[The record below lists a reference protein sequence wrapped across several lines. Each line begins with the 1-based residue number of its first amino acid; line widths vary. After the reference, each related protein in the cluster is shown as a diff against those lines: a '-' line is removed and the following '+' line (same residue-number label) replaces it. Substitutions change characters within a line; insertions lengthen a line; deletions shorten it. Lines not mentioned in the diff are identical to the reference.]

1 MTKFL
6 KNVFFLIQAGVV
18 VLLECI
24 CYLYYRNFDYFV
36 DGLTTNLISLN
47 ILYVKVFQAIA
58 FNNGFISD
66 ELNQKMVKYTDCVPW
81 NESEIDLDT
90 LLHVQDEFNVYI
102 DTTST
107 HGRIIPVN
115 SGMISLVFHAYSR
128 DCQNLIVKIKRMNIE
143 GTINESIERL
153 VFFVYFLSF
162 IPLVSRYRIS
172 EIIESNL
179 NLIRQQLNF
188 NDEVSNMCR
197 MKENCINLGYIQI
210 PEVERNITVK
220 YPNVIVMER
229 LYGDKIGE
237 VDEKDQLEFA
247 KHVVRFGAVTTII
260 HGLTHGDLHPG
271 NILFIKDPLDATY
284 KHKIGIIDFG
294 IVYEIDKE
302 FQEKMVDL
310 YSNLFTRTH
319 QEVAS
324 SILYSGCLEPV
335 DVIAQLPKVHSDNLI
350 RIMSEIL
357 DNVMNHSAANELEVF
372 DVLIQIDSYLRKNNL
387 FKLGIRPSN
396 NFVKAQLALA
406 MSQGVTLTLSKEK
419 FISVVEMVVNEV
431 FHTEL
436 HDCLKT

>member
-1 MTKFL
+1 M
-6 KNVFFLIQAGVV
+6 FFLIQAGVV
-18 VLLECI
+18 VFLECI
-24 CYLYYRNFDYFV
+24 GYLYYRNVDYFV
-36 DGLTTNLISLN
+36 DGLASNLINLN
-47 ILYVKVFQAIA
+47 ILYVKMFQAIA
-58 FNNGFISD
+58 FNNGFINDSV
-66 ELNQKMVKYTDCVPW
+66 NNKMVKYTDCVPW

-90 LLHVQDEFNVYI
+90 LLHIHDEFNVVI
-102 DTTST
+102 DTTT
-107 HGRIIPVN
+107 TNGRIIPVN
-115 SGMISLVFHAYSR
+115 SGMISLVFHANSSNNR
-128 DCQNLIVKIKRMNIE
+128 RFIIKIKRKNIE
-143 GTINESIERL
+143 RTISESIEKL

-188 NDEVSNMCR
+188 NEEVSNMCR

-229 LYGDKIGE
+229 LYGAKIGDVE
-237 VDEKDQLEFA
+237 EKDQLEFA

-271 NILFIKDPLDATY
+271 NILFIKDDKDSTY

-294 IVYEIDKE
+294 IVYEIDVP

-310 YSNLFTRTH
+310 YSNLFIRTH
-319 QEVAS
+319 EEVAS
-324 SILYSGCLEPV
+324 SILYSGCLEPI
-335 DVIAQLPKVHSDNLI
+335 DVITQLPKVHSDNLI

-357 DNVMNHSAANELEVF
+357 DKVMNHSAANELEVC
-372 DVLIQIDSYLRKNNL
+372 DVLIQIDSYLRKTNL

-406 MSQGVTLTLSKEK
+406 MSQGVTLTLCKEK
-419 FISVVEMVVNEV
+419 FINVVEMVVNEV

-436 HDCLKT
+436 HDALT

>member
-18 VLLECI
+18 VSLECI
-24 CYLYYRNFDYFV
+24 GYLYYRNFDYFV
-36 DGLTTNLISLN
+36 DGLASNLINLN
-47 ILYVKVFQAIA
+47 ILYVKMFQAIA
-58 FNNGFISD
+58 FNNGFINDSV
-66 ELNQKMVKYTDCVPW
+66 NNKMVKYTDCVPW

-90 LLHVQDEFNVYI
+90 LLHIQDEFNVVI
-102 DTTST
+102 DTTT
-107 HGRIIPVN
+107 TNGRIIPVN
-115 SGMISLVFHAYSR
+115 SGMISLVFHANSSNNR
-128 DCQNLIVKIKRMNIE
+128 RFIIKIKRKNIE
-143 GTINESIERL
+143 RTISESIEKL

-229 LYGDKIGE
+229 LYGAKIGDVVE
-237 VDEKDQLEFA
+237 EKDQLEFA

-271 NILFIKDPLDATY
+271 NILFIKDDKDSTY

-294 IVYEIDKE
+294 IVYEIDVP

-310 YSNLFTRTH
+310 YSNLFIRTH
-319 QEVAS
+319 EEVAS
-324 SILYSGCLEPV
+324 SILYSGCLEPI
-335 DVIAQLPKVHSDNLI
+335 DVITQLPKVHSDNLI

-357 DNVMNHSAANELEVF
+357 DKVMNHSAANELEVC
-372 DVLIQIDSYLRKNNL
+372 DVLIQMDSYLRKTNL

-406 MSQGVTLTLSKEK
+406 MSQGVTLTLCKEK
-419 FISVVEMVVNEV
+419 FINVVEMVVNEV

-436 HDCLKT
+436 HD

>member
-1 MTKFL
+1 MTKIF
-6 KNVFFLIQAGVV
+6 KNVFFLVQAGIV
-18 VLLECI
+18 VLLECV
-24 CYLYYRNFDYFV
+24 CYMYYRNFDYFV
-36 DGLTTNLISLN
+36 DGLASNLININ
-47 ILYVKVFQAIA
+47 ILYVKMFQAIA
-58 FNNGFISD
+58 FNNGFIND
-66 ELNQKMVKYTDCVPW
+66 ALNNKMVRYTDNVPW
-81 NESEIDLDT
+81 NESEIDLNT
-90 LLHVQDEFNVYI
+90 LLRIQDEFNVVI
-102 DTTST
+102 NTTLT
-107 HGRIIPVN
+107 NGRIVPVN
-115 SGMISLVFHAYSR
+115 AGMISLVFHANSS
-128 DCQNLIVKIKRMNIE
+128 DNGHLIIKIKRRNIE
-143 GTINESIERL
+143 RTINESIERL
-153 VFFVYFLSF
+153 LFFIYFLSF
-162 IPLVSRYRIS
+162 IPLVKRYRIS

-188 NDEVSNMCR
+188 NEEVSNMCR

-210 PEVERNITVK
+210 PEVERNITIK

-229 LYGDKIGE
+229 LYGYKIGE
-237 VDEKDQLEFA
+237 IEEKDQLEFA

-271 NILFIKDPLDATY
+271 NILFIKDPLNSTY

-294 IVYEIDKE
+294 IVYEIDE
-302 FQEKMVDL
+302 PFQEKMVDL

-324 SILYSGCLEPV
+324 SILYSGCLEPI

-357 DNVMNHSAANELEVF
+357 DKVMNHSAANELEVC

-406 MSQGVTLTLSKEK
+406 MSQGVTLTLSKKK

-436 HDCLKT
+436 HNCLKN